1 MSFSIGIVGLPN
13 VGKSTL
19 FKALTKIPVDIG
31 AYPFTTLHPN
41 VGIVTVPDQ
50 RLEKIAEVIKPQKVT
65 PTIIEFIDIAGLVKG
80 SHKGE
85 GLGNQFLGQI
95 RNCDAILEVVRVFED
110 PEVENVSPSQIL
122 PGKTWE
128 GKGKIDPASDIETI
142 KIELELK
149 DMESKEKENLLS
161 KKPVI
166 YLLNINGRT
175 PYQAPT
181 VKYLALNLKDE
192 VEMFELSEAEKKE
205 LGLSSQLD
213 QLIISCYN
221 ILDLITF
228 FTVAGGKE
236 TRAWTLKQGLK
247 APDAGGVVHTDFK
260 EKFIR
265 AEVINWQKLVEA
277 GSWLRAREKGLVR
290 TVGKD
295 YLVENGDVIEFKV

>member
-110 PEVENVSPSQIL
+110 SEVENV
-122 PGKTWE
+122 T
-128 GKGKIDPASDIETI
+128 GKIDPASDIETI

-175 PYQAPT
+175 PYQRPT

-236 TRAWTLKQGLK
+236 TRAWTLKRGLK

>member
-1 MSFSIGIVGLPN
+1 
-13 VGKSTL
+13 
-19 FKALTKIPVDIG
+19 
-31 AYPFTTLHPN
+31 
-41 VGIVTVPDQ
+41 
-50 RLEKIAEVIKPQKVT
+50 
-65 PTIIEFIDIAGLVKG
+65 
-80 SHKGE
+80 
-85 GLGNQFLGQI
+85 
-95 RNCDAILEVVRVFED
+95 
-110 PEVENVSPSQIL
+110 
-122 PGKTWE
+122 
-128 GKGKIDPASDIETI
+128 
-142 KIELELK
+142 
-149 DMESKEKENLLS
+149 
-161 KKPVI
+161 
-166 YLLNINGRT
+166 
-175 PYQAPT
+175 
-181 VKYLALNLKDE
+181 
-192 VEMFELSEAEKKE
+192 MFELSEAEKKE

>member
-110 PEVENVSPSQIL
+110 SEVENV
-122 PGKTWE
+122 T
-128 GKGKIDPASDIETI
+128 GKIDPASDIETI

-175 PYQAPT
+175 SYQRPT

-236 TRAWTLKQGLK
+236 TRAWTLKRGLK